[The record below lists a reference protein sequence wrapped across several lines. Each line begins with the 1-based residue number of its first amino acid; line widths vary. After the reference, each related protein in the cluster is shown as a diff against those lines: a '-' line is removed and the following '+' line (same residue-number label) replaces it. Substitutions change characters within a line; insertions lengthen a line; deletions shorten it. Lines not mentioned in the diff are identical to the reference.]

1 MIEATA
7 AGSTVEEATQAALK
21 KLNAKREDAEIEI
34 VIEGRKGFLGFGK
47 RQAVVKAVLKTS
59 DPSPT
64 EEEMVQP
71 EEVFAEAEPLQ
82 EEPKPAVKKAMNEK
96 TGEEAHAYLLQVIE
110 QMGVK
115 ATVEK
120 IQKGRNLTFLIEGED
135 IALLIGKRGQTLNSL
150 QYLTQL
156 VANRHSDQYFH
167 VTVDAESYRE
177 RREEILVQ
185 LANKLASQA
194 LASSKELALEPMPS
208 YERKIIHAALARN
221 KKVVTFSA
229 GEEPRRHIV
238 IAPKR

>member
-47 RQAVVKAVLKTS
+47 REAVVKAVLKPL
-59 DPSPT
+59 DPSP

-82 EEPKPAVKKAMNEK
+82 EEPKPAVKKAINEK
-96 TGEEAHAYLLQVIE
+96 PGEEAHAYLLQVIE

-177 RREEILVQ
+177 RREDILVQ
-185 LANKLASQA
+185 LANKLANQA
-194 LASSKELALEPMPS
+194 LASSKEVALEPMPS